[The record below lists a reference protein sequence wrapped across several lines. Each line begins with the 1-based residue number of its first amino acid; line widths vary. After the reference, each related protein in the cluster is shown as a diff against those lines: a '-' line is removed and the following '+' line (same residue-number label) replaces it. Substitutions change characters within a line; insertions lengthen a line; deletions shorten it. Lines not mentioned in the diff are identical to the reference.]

1 MEVYSSLPGQ
11 CKQSY
16 VEMSTSP
23 LKPPFGQLGKEMY
36 NSCIVVPNTVEKPMS
51 ATGSR
56 LRYKAVTST
65 AAYGTSLIVHLS
77 LPRRLDERM
86 CDMVH

>member
-1 MEVYSSLPGQ
+1 
-11 CKQSY
+11 
-16 VEMSTSP
+16 
-23 LKPPFGQLGKEMY
+23 
-36 NSCIVVPNTVEKPMS
+36 MS